1 MLFVGTDV
9 GGTFT
14 DIVIFDE
21 ESRKSPEVIKVPTD
35 LKRPE
40 LAIIKALAKYQGR
53 TNQFALISH
62 ATTIATNSLLTQSG
76 LAETAL
82 ITNEGFRDI
91 LEIGRQRRPEIYNLN
106 TKRPR
111 QLVTRRNRFTIGG
124 RRLVNGSSLSPL
136 VETDLLMV
144 SRAIIERG
152 IESVAIS
159 FLNSYINPTDEVRAE
174 KILRRSGF
182 KGHIDLSSRID
193 PQYREYERTSTTV
206 VNASLAPV
214 MFQYLARFQRELER
228 IGIHCP
234 LYVMNSDGTASTLA
248 QASKRPISIIESGP
262 AAGVLSSKHLANKLS
277 LDKVITFDMGG
288 TTAKA
293 GTIVNDEPDLAYEF
307 EAAGRTYHGRS
318 IKGSGYPVRQ
328 PFIDLAEV
336 SAGGGTIA
344 WIDETGNLKV
354 GPESAGADPGPAAY
368 GKGGTQAT
376 VTDANIVAG
385 RINPSKLLG
394 GQLKLRHDLAVRAI
408 GKLSHRLGTSIE
420 KTSDLI
426 LRLVNSNMSKAL
438 RLVSV
443 ERGQDPKEYS
453 LIAFGGAGPVHAC
466 DLAEELEMKRIIIP
480 IHPGLF
486 SAFGLLTAELSRTFT
501 QPIVEQSAINVEPTF
516 TQLREEARKSL
527 KEEGI
532 TSFQRVEQVDLRY
545 QGQTYEITLPYKKNT
560 NLARLFGREHKN
572 LYGYSS
578 KDTVEAVNARIRA
591 IIPIPKAKLAKR
603 QLKFEKP
610 PAPASSR
617 KMSLLGSWQKV
628 PIYEREK
635 LFPGVGSKGPCIIE
649 EYDSTTVIGKN
660 WKWKIDPYQDLD
672 LTLHT
677 SAKD

>member
-14 DIVIFDE
+14 DIVIFE
-21 ESRKSPEVIKVPTD
+21 EGSMKTLEVIKPPTD
-35 LKRPE
+35 PKRPE
-40 LAIIKALAKYQGR
+40 LAIIKALAKYRGR
-53 TNQFALISH
+53 MNQFALVSH

-82 ITNEGFRDI
+82 VTNEGFRDV

-111 QLVTRRNRFTIGG
+111 QLVTRRNRFTVRG
-124 RRLVNGSSLSPL
+124 RRLVNGSSLTPL
-136 VETDLLMV
+136 VENDLVAV
-144 SRAIIERG
+144 SKTIIERG
-152 IESVAIS
+152 MESVAIS
-159 FLNSYINPTDEVRAE
+159 FLNSYINPADEIRAE

-206 VNASLAPV
+206 VNASLVPSISR
-214 MFQYLARFQRELER
+214 YLWRLKKELEQS
-228 IGIHCP
+228 GIESP
-234 LYVMNSDGTASTLA
+234 LYVMNSDGTASTTA
-248 QASKRPISIIESGP
+248 QAAKHPISVIESGP
-262 AAGVLSSKHLANKLS
+262 AAGVLSSRNLAKHLGLTKA
-277 LDKVITFDMGG
+277 ITFDMGG

-293 GTIVNDEPDLAYEF
+293 GTILSGRHGLAYEF
-307 EAAGRTYHGRS
+307 EAAGRIYHGRS

-344 WIDETGNLKV
+344 WMDETGNLRV

-368 GKGGTQAT
+368 DNGGTQAT

-385 RINPSKLLG
+385 RINPSRLLG
-394 GQLKLRHDLAVRAI
+394 GQLKLRDDLAVRAV
-408 GKLSHRLGTSIE
+408 GKLSRRLGTSIE
-420 KTSDLI
+420 ETADRI
-426 LRLVNSNMSKAL
+426 LRIVNSNMTKAL

-443 ERGQDPKEYS
+443 ERGRDPREYS
-453 LIAFGGAGPVHAC
+453 LVAFGGAGPLHAC
-466 DLAEELEMKRIIIP
+466 DLAEELEIKRIIIP

-486 SAFGLLTAELSRTFT
+486 SAFGLLTAELSRRFI
-501 QPIVEQSAINVEPTF
+501 QPIIEQSVINVEPTF
-516 TQLREEARKSL
+516 IQLREQARKSL
-527 KEEGI
+527 KEEGF
-532 TSFQRVEQVDLRY
+532 TGYQTVEQVDLRY
-545 QGQTYEITLPYKKNT
+545 QGQSYEITLPYKENT
-560 NLARLFGREHKN
+560 NLERLFGREHKN

-578 KDTVEAVNARIRA
+578 KDAVEAVNARIRA

-603 QLKFEKP
+603 QLKSGKP

-628 PIYEREK
+628 PVYDREK
-635 LFPGVGSKGPCIIE
+635 LFPGVRSRGPCIIE
-649 EYDSTTVIGKN
+649 EYDSTTVIGRN
-660 WKWKIDPYQDLD
+660 WKWKIDPYQDLY
-672 LTLHT
+672 LILRT
-677 SAKD
+677 SVKG